1 MLLTG
6 LGGFR
11 GAAGLVLVSM
21 ALGLAFGS
29 LAATILGQ
37 WFPAAN
43 SPMGILLLAAAACL
57 VILIWLW
64 GGIIR

>member
-1 MLLTG
+1 MS
-6 LGGFR
+6 
-11 GAAGLVLVSM
+11 V

-37 WFPAAN
+37 WFPVAN
-43 SPMGILLLAAAACL
+43 TPTGILLLAAIACL

-64 GGIIR
+64 GGVMR

>member
-11 GAAGLVLVSM
+11 GVAGLVLVSV

-37 WFPAAN
+37 WFPLAN
-43 SPMGILLLAAAACL
+43 TPTGIVLLAAAACL

-64 GGIIR
+64 GGVIR

>member
-1 MLLTG
+1 
-6 LGGFR
+6 
-11 GAAGLVLVSM
+11 M

-37 WFPAAN
+37 WFPLAN
-43 SPMGILLLAAAACL
+43 TPTGIVLLVAIGCL

-64 GGIIR
+64 GGVMR

>member
-1 MLLTG
+1 MSL
-6 LGGFR
+6 
-11 GAAGLVLVSM
+11 

-37 WFPAAN
+37 WFPVAN
-43 SPMGILLLAAAACL
+43 TPMGIVLLAGVACL

-64 GGIIR
+64 GGVMR